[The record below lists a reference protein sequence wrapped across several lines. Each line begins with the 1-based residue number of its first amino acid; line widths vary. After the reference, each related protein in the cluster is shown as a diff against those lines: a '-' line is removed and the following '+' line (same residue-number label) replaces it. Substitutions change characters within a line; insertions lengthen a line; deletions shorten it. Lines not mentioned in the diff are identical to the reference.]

1 MLHGRRVG
9 RPPGPS
15 ANRGARPWDPRR
27 ITFREYAI
35 LSFVA
40 DNPNMPQW
48 LIAQRFGIS
57 PARLS
62 ALTCCA
68 LGQRY
73 LDVLRSFSRSKT
85 KSEIID

>member
-1 MLHGRRVG
+1 MLHSVRRRVG

-15 ANRGARPWDPRR
+15 AGRGPRPWDPRR
-27 ITFREYAI
+27 ITFLEYAI

-62 ALTCCA
+62 TLTCCA
-68 LGQRY
+68 LGRRY
-73 LDVLRSFSRSKT
+73 LDVLRKFHPL
-85 KSEIID
+85 EE